1 MICFF
6 SLSCLFVLVYY
17 GLFIPLRWSV
27 LLPRWLVIMLTRLQ
41 VNTACALQGLFIP
54 RRWSVLLPVAMLPGI
69 SCPVG
74 LSCAPSCSFSA
85 LIPAFVRPALRS
97 ALFGACGRSLLH
109 APASMR
115 SLMGLYLQ
123 IWQQDFTPCS
133 LHRPPV
139 AVCAAA
145 PVACYHVNTFTS

>member
-85 LIPAFVRPALRS
+85 LIPALYVLLSVLPSLGLVGGRFSMLRLRCAPSWGFICRYGSRISLPVPCIVPPA
-97 ALFGACGRSLLH
+97 
-109 APASMR
+109 
-115 SLMGLYLQ
+115 
-123 IWQQDFTPCS
+123 
-133 LHRPPV
+133 

-145 PVACYHVNTFTS
+145 PVAC